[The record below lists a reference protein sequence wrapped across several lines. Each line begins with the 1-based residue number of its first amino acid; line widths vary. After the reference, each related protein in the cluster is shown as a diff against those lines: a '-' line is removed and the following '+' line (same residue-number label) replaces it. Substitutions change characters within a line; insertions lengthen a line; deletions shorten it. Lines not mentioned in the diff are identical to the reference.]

1 MNIVQQNNLNEREL
15 FNRIEGP
22 RQTVNVELPA
32 IPEEDVIHSATNET
46 DEIQAKSFNLAE
58 NYPLRKPKNHSEVLI
73 VGYSDIKP
81 IIEEKIGFKCEA
93 VESEDDAINMLKKR
107 IKVYKSSDQ
116 KKKFFSYILVNLD
129 DKNIQIDR
137 FSKNVK
143 I

>member
-1 MNIVQQNNLNEREL
+1 M
-15 FNRIEGP
+15 
-22 RQTVNVELPA
+22 
-32 IPEEDVIHSATNET
+32 IHSATNET

-129 DKNIQIDR
+129 DKNILIDR